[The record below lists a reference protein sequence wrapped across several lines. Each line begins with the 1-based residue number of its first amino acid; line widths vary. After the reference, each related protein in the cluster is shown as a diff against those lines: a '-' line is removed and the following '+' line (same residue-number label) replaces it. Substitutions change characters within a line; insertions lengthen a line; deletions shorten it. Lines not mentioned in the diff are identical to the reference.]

1 VISHWH
7 PAGADDIGAIPKA
20 LFSPSMAEELTH
32 ADLNAL
38 GDRMQATMQAAVTQL
53 REDWREDIRQVHGRI
68 GELVTERRL
77 QNARVEKVE
86 DRTAAIER
94 QASTTRHDLANH
106 VAAHESFASVVESL
120 KTLQTA
126 GVTAVQTSAPA
137 AAAQPDIEP
146 GRPSKA
152 FVAGAVAA
160 ATVLAGAAQ
169 AAIQAGVQLYHLVT
183 ELAKKVG

>member
-1 VISHWH
+1 
-7 PAGADDIGAIPKA
+7 
-20 LFSPSMAEELTH
+20 MAEELTH

-38 GDRMQATMQAAVTQL
+38 GDRLQAGVQAVVTQL

-86 DRTAAIER
+86 DRTGALER
-94 QASTTRHDLANH
+94 QAATTRHDLANH

-120 KTLQTA
+120 KSLQAA
-126 GVTAVQTSAPA
+126 GGATVVQTSAPVA
-137 AAAQPDIEP
+137 AAPPDIDAA
-146 GRPSKA
+146 RPSKA

-160 ATVLAGAAQ
+160 ATVLVGAAQ
-169 AAIQAGVQLYHLVT
+169 AAIQVGVQVYHLVT
-183 ELAKKVG
+183 ELAKKVGYP